1 MSSYRG
7 IAAAALAAMVISGAA
22 QTAAADESGSFTA
35 LASLVTDYTMIEHA
49 GGTIVGGGS
58 AGTNTILETS
68 GGPFAAGEHSHVTCV
83 VYGKRSDAGSGLAL
97 EAPCTSAIAA
107 GDKFYLMSKRSAG
120 GVEAGAGGAG
130 SLELMGG
137 TGKFAGVTGT
147 CTYETAYLA
156 EGRVVTMSDCKWQRT
171 ARRQ

>member
-22 QTAAADESGSFTA
+22 QTAVADESGRFTA
-35 LASLVTDYTMIEHA
+35 LASLVTDYTMIEHP
-49 GGTIVGGGS
+49 GGTIVGGTS
-58 AGTNTILETS
+58 AGTNTILKSS
-68 GGPFAAGEHSHVTCV
+68 GDPFAAGEHSHVTCV
-83 VYGKRSDAGSGLAL
+83 VYGKRSTAGLAL
-97 EAPCTSAIAA
+97 EAPCTSTVAA

-130 SLELMGG
+130 SLELLGG
-137 TGKFAGVTGT
+137 TGKFANVIGT

-156 EGRVVTMSDCKWQRT
+156 ESRVVTTSDCKWQRT